1 MKYDVKYIKKKAKSF
16 KGRFGTIF
24 TKGTNNLKTDN
35 YYLNLCL
42 LGASKI
48 VSFFF
53 FDIRDKNSA
62 EGLEVKLS
70 IKSKKPMLKS
80 TSKISAALIF
90 LIYAQ
95 SFSWF

>member
-16 KGRFGTIF
+16 KERFGTIF

-53 FDIRDKNSA
+53 F
-62 EGLEVKLS
+62 S
-70 IKSKKPMLKS
+70 I
-80 TSKISAALIF
+80 
-90 LIYAQ
+90 
-95 SFSWF
+95 

>member
-16 KGRFGTIF
+16 KGRFGTNF
-24 TKGTNNLKTDN
+24 TKGTNNLKTNN

-53 FDIRDKNSA
+53 F
-62 EGLEVKLS
+62 S
-70 IKSKKPMLKS
+70 I
-80 TSKISAALIF
+80 
-90 LIYAQ
+90 
-95 SFSWF
+95 

>member
-16 KGRFGTIF
+16 KGRFGTNF
-24 TKGTNNLKTDN
+24 TKGTNNLKTNN

-48 VSFFF
+48 VSFFFF

-70 IKSKKPMLKS
+70 IKSKKNLC
-80 TSKISAALIF
+80 
-90 LIYAQ
+90 
-95 SFSWF
+95 